1 MTPVQD
7 ALRRSTSMIILLSVC
22 ICCLML
28 AEVQSLHP
36 CPSPS
41 PSRLQVLPSLRVDLS
56 THQSLV
62 SANLN
67 MPLSVRSHSVSV
79 PFRSPFPMHAALS
92 RTIGKNLLNPDFVW
106 GFRTVRM
113 LSSERTRLCCYKTAT
128 IPHSTCDVQN
138 SRAWVGFAGAMASV
152 AHPASSSTSLCTT
165 STV

>member
-1 MTPVQD
+1 
-7 ALRRSTSMIILLSVC
+7 
-22 ICCLML
+22 ML

-56 THQSLV
+56 TPQSLV
-62 SANLN
+62 GANLN
-67 MPLSVRSHSVSV
+67 RPLSVRSHSVSV

-106 GFRTVRM
+106 GFRTVRL
-113 LSSERTRLCCYKTAT
+113 LSSERTRLCSYKTAT

-138 SRAWVGFAGAMASV
+138 SRAWFCRVNSLSG
-152 AHPASSSTSLCTT
+152 SSSIKFYVFVHDIDSVIERF
-165 STV
+165 SDDYQYS